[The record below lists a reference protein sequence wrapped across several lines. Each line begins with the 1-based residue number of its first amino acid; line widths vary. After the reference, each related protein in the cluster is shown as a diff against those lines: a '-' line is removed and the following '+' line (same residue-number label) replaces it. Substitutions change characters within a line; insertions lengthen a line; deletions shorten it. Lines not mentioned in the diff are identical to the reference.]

1 MLWIFGHQRVKN
13 KNTDYPQNVIINS
26 FRYGQIICCA
36 SILIAKALHR
46 AVVVAQLVTQTLPT
60 PEVRDSNAVIGKNF
74 MLPLIVLKREKIKK
88 RGREWPIFQKG
99 LYTVALH
106 KILASYEEA
115 GLDGRSVLLPTSLH
129 SEAFLLQVYL
139 ISLIKTSKTGGQL
152 YYSDTSLMKK
162 ASFLCS
168 R

>member
-1 MLWIFGHQRVKN
+1 MIGKTIRFFKIFGHQCVTN

-74 MLPLIVLKREKIKK
+74 MLTLTVLKREKIKK
-88 RGREWPIFQKG
+88 KRPGMADFSKRSPYSSSTQNTRFVRGSR
-99 LYTVALH
+99 T
-106 KILASYEEA
+106 
-115 GLDGRSVLLPTSLH
+115 GRQICFTT
-129 SEAFLLQVYL
+129 Y
-139 ISLIKTSKTGGQL
+139 
-152 YYSDTSLMKK
+152 
-162 ASFLCS
+162 
-168 R
+168 